1 MPEFKVLWAHEAKDW
16 IKRNKELDAEEGF
29 STKEVEKRALELCH
43 VPSDEE
49 KNAIETELSS
59 VSEFLRSFMKEMIKL
74 WKEKKNEAFMQIW
87 LESNPI
93 FAIEFWYESSA
104 ELALFRIW
112 NAENDRETGRIIFEG
127 TPSISYDSEILY

>member
-1 MPEFKVLWAHEAKDW
+1 MPEFKILWAHEAKDW

-29 STKEVEKRALELCH
+29 SAKEIEERSRELYH

-49 KNAIETELSS
+49 KKAIETELSS
-59 VSEFLRSFMKEMIKL
+59 ISDFLMSFTKEMIKL
-74 WKEKKNEAFMQIW
+74 WEEKKNEAFMQIW

-104 ELALFRIW
+104 ESALFRIW
-112 NAENDRETGRIIFEG
+112 NAENDRETGRIIFED
-127 TPSISYDSEILY
+127 TATISYDSEILY